1 MTQRQA
7 GKRHHGRRLRRHK
20 VRSRGGNRGEEFSD
34 ESANEMLG
42 TATGWTTKEEE
53 DFDPDEF
60 DWTDFLE
67 TRSLEPDEDLPEM
80 NLILDNIYIL

>member
-1 MTQRQA
+1 MDEDCEDMRFEVEEET
-7 GKRHHGRRLRRHK
+7 
-20 VRSRGGNRGEEFSD
+20 VDRGGEFSD